1 MTNFGRGWRP
11 SRLENSSP
19 QLAGRMLELRSTLRF
34 RDPGLVATRSG
45 VSYLTFGPDRGE
57 FHIPFW
63 GKAVILTWPN
73 LTGYSNT
80 DDELPPII
88 QALLLYYLLTAD
100 GTTLTGK
107 WVSFADL
114 PDGRMYNAAFQG
126 YSGDE
131 IVKAFGFDLP
141 AFGCACLNAGGK
153 PVEVGSASFVIQ
165 ALPNLPMLVTYWL
178 GDEDFPSS
186 CKILFDSSATHYL
199 PIDGCAIAGS
209 MLTKKLRSPQARSP
223 KSPDFGGNNS
233 TPTSG
238 RKAVGVRIEDG
249 L

>member
-1 MTNFGRGWRP
+1 N
-11 SRLENSSP
+11 
-19 QLAGRMLELRSTLRF
+19 
-34 RDPGLVATRSG
+34 
-45 VSYLTFGPDRGE
+45 
-57 FHIPFW
+57 
-63 GKAVILTWPN
+63 
-73 LTGYSNT
+73 
-80 DDELPPII
+80 DEMPPIL

-100 GTTLTGK
+100 GTALTGK

-141 AFGCACLNAGGK
+141 AFRSACLKIGGQ
-153 PVEVGSASFVIQ
+153 PVEIGSASFVMQ
-165 ALPNLPMLVTYWL
+165 ALPNLPLLVTYWL
-178 GDEDFPSS
+178 GDEDFPSA

-209 MLTKKLRSPQARSP
+209 MLAKKLRSPNASR
-223 KSPDFGGNNS
+223 PDSGKNRNNS
-233 TPTSG
+233 SPTSG
-238 RKAVGVRIEDG
+238 DIGIQFKEK

>member
-1 MTNFGRGWRP
+1 MK
-11 SRLENSSP
+11 NSSSP
-19 QLAGRMLELRSTLRF
+19 LAERMHELRSTLQF
-34 RDPGLVATRSG
+34 LDPVVIAARSG
-45 VSYLTFGPDRGE
+45 ISYQTFGPDRGE

-63 GKAVILTWPN
+63 GKKFTLEYPN
-73 LTGYSNT
+73 LIGCSDT
-80 DDELPPII
+80 DEDLPPIT
-88 QALLLYYLLTAD
+88 QALLLYYLITAD
-100 GTTLTGK
+100 GTSLTGK

-114 PDGRMYNAAFQG
+114 PDGIMYNAAYQG

-141 AFGCACLNAGGK
+141 AFRSACLKAGGK
-153 PVEVGSASFVIQ
+153 PVEIGSASFVIQ
-165 ALPNLPMLVTYWL
+165 VFPNLPMLVTYWL

-209 MLTKKLRSPQARSP
+209 MLTKKLRWQ
-223 KSPDFGGNNS
+223 KSPDFEKNNNNS
-233 TPTSG
+233 GSSAG
-238 RKAVGVRIEDG
+238 DVGNRSNGE

>member
-1 MTNFGRGWRP
+1 MMTNFGQGWRP
-11 SRLENSSP
+11 SRLENSS
-19 QLAGRMLELRSTLRF
+19 LTERMDELRSTLQF
-34 RDPGLVATRSG
+34 RDPGLVAARSG
-45 VSYLTFGPDRGE
+45 VSHLTFGPDRGE
-57 FHIPFW
+57 FYIPFF
-63 GKAVILTWPN
+63 GKAITLTWLN
-73 LTGYSNT
+73 LTGYSDA

-100 GTTLTGK
+100 GTALTGK

-141 AFGCACLNAGGK
+141 AFRSACLKIGGQ
-153 PVEVGSASFVIQ
+153 PVEIGSASFVMQ
-165 ALPNLPMLVTYWL
+165 ALPNLPLLVTYWL
-178 GDEDFPSS
+178 GDEDFPSA

-209 MLTKKLRSPQARSP
+209 MLAKKLRSPNASR
-223 KSPDFGGNNS
+223 PDFGKNSNNS
-233 TPTSG
+233 SPTSG
-238 RKAVGVRIEDG
+238 DIGIQFKEK

>member
-1 MTNFGRGWRP
+1 MTNFEQGWRP
-11 SRLENSSP
+11 SRLENSSS
-19 QLAGRMLELRSTLRF
+19 QLAKRIHELRSTFQF
-34 RDPGLVATRSG
+34 RDPGLIAARSG
-45 VSYLTFGPDRGE
+45 VSYLILGANRGE

-73 LTGYSNT
+73 LTGYSDT
-80 DDELPPII
+80 DDELPPIVL
-88 QALLLYYLLTAD
+88 ALVLYYLITAD
-100 GTTLTGK
+100 GTALTGN

-114 PDGRMYNAAFQG
+114 PDGRMYNTAYQG

-141 AFGCACLNAGGK
+141 AFQSACLKAGGK
-153 PVEVGSASFVIQ
+153 PVEVGSASFVVQ
-165 ALPNLPMLVTYWL
+165 ALPNLPLLVTYWL

-199 PIDGCAIAGS
+199 PVDGCAIAGS
-209 MLTKKLRSPQARSP
+209 MLKKKLCSQKSSDFVRSKDQ
-223 KSPDFGGNNS
+223 
-233 TPTSG
+233 
-238 RKAVGVRIEDG
+238 

>member
-11 SRLENSSP
+11 SRVENSSL
-19 QLAGRMLELRSTLRF
+19 QLAGRMLELRSALQL
-34 RDPGLVATRSG
+34 RDPGLVAARSG
-45 VSYLTFGPDRGE
+45 ASHLTLGPERGE
-57 FHIPFW
+57 FHIPFL
-63 GKAVILTWPN
+63 GKAVTLTWPN
-73 LTGYSNT
+73 LTGYSDT

-88 QALLLYYLLTAD
+88 QALLLYYLITAD
-100 GTTLTGK
+100 GTALTGK

-141 AFGCACLNAGGK
+141 AFSCACLKAGGK

-178 GDEDFPSS
+178 GDEDFPSA

-209 MLTKKLRSPQARSP
+209 MLAGKLRSP
-223 KSPDFGGNNS
+223 KSPDFGKESDNS
-233 TPTSG
+233 KPTSG
-238 RKAVGVRIEDG
+238 DVGIRTNGEI
-249 L
+249 

>member
-11 SRLENSSP
+11 SRLENSSS
-19 QLAGRMLELRSTLRF
+19 QLAGRMHELRTTLQF
-34 RDPGLVATRSG
+34 RDPGLVAARSG
-45 VSYLTFGPDRGE
+45 VSHLTFGPDRGE
-57 FHIPFW
+57 FYIPFF
-63 GKAVILTWPN
+63 GKAITLTWLN
-73 LTGYSNT
+73 LTGYSDA

-100 GTTLTGK
+100 GTALTGK

-141 AFGCACLNAGGK
+141 AFRSACLKIGGQ
-153 PVEVGSASFVIQ
+153 PVEIGSASFVMQ
-165 ALPNLPMLVTYWL
+165 ALPNLPLLVTYWL
-178 GDEDFPSS
+178 GDEDFPSA

-209 MLTKKLRSPQARSP
+209 MLAKKLRSPNASR
-223 KSPDFGGNNS
+223 PDFGKNSNNS
-233 TPTSG
+233 SPTSG
-238 RKAVGVRIEDG
+238 DIGIQFKEK

>member
-1 MTNFGRGWRP
+1 MTNFGYGWRP
-11 SRLENSSP
+11 SRLVNSSS
-19 QLAGRMLELRSTLRF
+19 QLAERMHELRSMLQIC
-34 RDPGLVATRSG
+34 DPSLVAASSG
-45 VSYLTFGPDRGE
+45 VSYLTLGPDRGE

-63 GKAVILTWPN
+63 EKAVILTWPN
-73 LTGYSNT
+73 LTGYSDT
-80 DDELPPII
+80 DDDLPPII
-88 QALLLYYLLTAD
+88 LALLLYYLITAD
-100 GTTLTGK
+100 GTPLTGK

-131 IVKAFGFDLP
+131 IVKIFGFDLTT
-141 AFGCACLNAGGK
+141 FRSACLKVGGK
-153 PVEVGSASFVIQ
+153 PVEIGSASFMVQ
-165 ALPNLPMLVTYWL
+165 ALPNLPLLVTYWL

-209 MLTKKLRSPQARSP
+209 MLTKKLCSPNASRPDPVRS
-223 KSPDFGGNNS
+223 KD
-233 TPTSG
+233 
-238 RKAVGVRIEDG
+238 E

>member
-11 SRLENSSP
+11 SRLENSSS
-19 QLAGRMLELRSTLRF
+19 QLAERMHELRSALQF
-34 RDPGLVATRSG
+34 RDPGLIAARSG
-45 VSYLTFGPDRGE
+45 ISYLTFGPDRGE

-63 GKAVILTWPN
+63 GKAATLTWPN

-80 DDELPPII
+80 DDELSPII
-88 QALLLYYLLTAD
+88 QALLLHYLLTAD
-100 GTTLTGK
+100 GTALTGK

-114 PDGRMYNAAFQG
+114 PDGRMYNAAYQG

-141 AFGCACLNAGGK
+141 AFRSACLQAGGK

-178 GDEDFPSS
+178 GDEDLPSS

-209 MLTKKLRSPQARSP
+209 MLTKKLRNPNASR
-223 KSPDFGGNNS
+223 PDFGKDSNNS
-233 TPTSG
+233 IPTSG
-238 RKAVGVRIEDG
+238 DVGI
-249 L
+249 